1 MEADA
6 LASTPGGGTQ
16 PDASTPEEV
25 GGTQT
30 DAVDEDGGEEDAA
43 SPEPEVWGRLL
54 SAVDSAVLL
63 LLSRVE
69 MEYTIGRGAS
79 CALRLTSSRVSTSH
93 ARLLRG
99 EGAHGPPILEDSSTN
114 GVWVNGAKVGKGNR
128 RALKHLDEIAFIA
141 PGSDTMADTTHRVIF
156 FSPSATG
163 VAATAPSAPSPA
175 PAEAGSGASGAM
187 VHGAASASDTAAS
200 GGSGADPSGDDYS
213 AVEKELMCGICQDL
227 MYKPVA
233 LQPCMHAFCGA
244 CFSEWMQRKAICPQ
258 CREPVRVVSRN
269 HAIGNIISGF
279 LERHPEKARDPQELA
294 RLDAEDTLGNAPRAI
309 RKRERD
315 EGAEFAE
322 LSDDDGSD
330 DDGSLSDDDGYPH
343 GMLLPAAML
352 AMARGHAARRD
363 QAMLRDQMMPCSV
376 CRMPRPSA
384 IMAPLRG
391 RTPLLSLPPRA
402 LGNNF
407 ERSALMSY
415 LRTNDLTLNSLLDA
429 CLDRTAAGTSQVKSS
444 RVERLSTLSP
454 ST

>member
-1 MEADA
+1 MEDAA
-6 LASTPGGGTQ
+6 LASTPDGGTQ

-30 DAVDEDGGEEDAA
+30 DALDEDGGEEDAPSA
-43 SPEPEVWGRLL
+43 EPEVWGRLL
-54 SAVDSAVLL
+54 SAVDSTVLL

-99 EGAHGPPILEDSSTN
+99 EGANGPPILEDSSTN

-128 RALKHLDEIAFIA
+128 HALKHLDEIAFIA
-141 PGSDTMADTTHRVIF
+141 PGSDTMADATHRVIF

-163 VAATAPSAPSPA
+163 VAATAPPSAPSAPSPA
-175 PAEAGSGASGAM
+175 PAEAGSGSSAAM
-187 VHGAASASDTAAS
+187 VHGAASASDMAAS
-200 GGSGADPSGDDYS
+200 GGTGADPSGDDYS
-213 AVEKELMCGICQDL
+213 AVEKELVCGICQDL

-315 EGAEFAE
+315 DGAEFAE

-343 GMLLPAAML
+343 GPPSPRAML
-352 AMARGHAARRD
+352 AMMARAV
-363 QAMLRDQMMPCSV
+363 QMMPCSV

-391 RTPLLSLPPRA
+391 RAPLLSLPPRA

-407 ERSALMSY
+407 ERETLMTY
-415 LRTNDLTLNSLLDA
+415 LRTNDLTLSNLLDA
-429 CLDRTAAGTSQVKSS
+429 CLDRTATGKSQVKSS
-444 RVERLSTLSP
+444 
-454 ST
+454 